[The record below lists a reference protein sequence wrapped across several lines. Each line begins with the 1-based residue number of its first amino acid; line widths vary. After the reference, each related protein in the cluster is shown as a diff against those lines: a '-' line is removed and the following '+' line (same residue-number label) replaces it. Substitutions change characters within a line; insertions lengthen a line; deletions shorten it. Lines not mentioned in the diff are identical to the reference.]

1 MPDTATQNF
10 TLVVNAPPPPP
21 LTITNA
27 TSPLPAQVGV
37 PYSFQFTASGGV
49 PPYSWSLLSSIP
61 GLTLD
66 ATSGVLSG
74 TPTTA
79 GSYSDVATVTD
90 SAP

>member
-10 TLVVNAPPPPP
+10 TLAVNAPPPPP
-21 LTITNA
+21 LTITSSA
-27 TSPLPAQVGV
+27 PPPAQVGA